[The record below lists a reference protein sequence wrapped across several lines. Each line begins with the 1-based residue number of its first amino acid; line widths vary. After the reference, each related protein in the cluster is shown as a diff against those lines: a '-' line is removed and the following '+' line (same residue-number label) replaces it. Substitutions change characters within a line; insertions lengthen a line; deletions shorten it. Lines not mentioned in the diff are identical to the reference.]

1 MATATPFDPLQ
12 KTSPASAVW
21 SDAKDAA
28 SAQLNEHKQT
38 AAGTLADFAQALRKA
53 AHEGGG
59 RDSGVAGFADVAAD
73 GLERFSGTLRS
84 KDLNALMHDAES
96 FARKQPIA
104 FFGAAVAAG
113 FIAMRFLKSSQRSRN
128 SEEI

>member
-1 MATATPFDPLQ
+1 MAAATPFDPLQ
-12 KTSPASAVW
+12 QKTSAIW

-28 SAQLNEHKQT
+28 SAALNEQKQT

-53 AHEGGG
+53 AHEGGAQQ
-59 RDSGVAGFADVAAD
+59 SGVAGFAEVAAD

-84 KDLNALMHDAES
+84 KDLNALAHDVES
-96 FARKQPIA
+96 FARSRPIA

-113 FIAMRFLKSSQRSRN
+113 FIAMRFLKSSQRPRN